1 MFNYTKAEL
10 SEIANKQ
17 NFIRDTL
24 EKVVRLSEVL
34 DYINS
39 NPIMKGCL
47 VLKGGTAINLTIF
60 HLPRLSVDIDLDY
73 CSEGNRNDMLEH
85 RKQITEDLRKYMQ
98 TQGYDLN
105 SQSKSR
111 HSLDS
116 FVFTYINLGG
126 MKDNLKVE
134 INYSLRSHLFE
145 PEERPILSD
154 IIHMEHFITVLHPV
168 ELFAAKINALLSRA
182 AARDLYDTYNMIDSE
197 LFSKNEYELLRKSVI
212 FYTAISQEEITE
224 RYDVNVID
232 RISIR
237 KIRTDLLPVIQ
248 KGTFIE
254 LERIKIRVKEFLT
267 ELMILTV
274 DEKKFLE
281 KFREK
286 KYYPEL
292 LYHDEQIIR
301 RISNH
306 PMVSWKMQKHTQDVP
321 NQETLEAIEE
331 VQRLKNNPAKKTY
344 DSFNEILKE
353 AEIE

>member
-47 VLKGGTAINLTIF
+47 ALKGGTAINLTVF

-73 CSEGNRNDMLEH
+73 CSEGNRDEMLEQ
-85 RKQITEDLRKYMQ
+85 RQKISEDLNKFMQ
-98 TQGYDLN
+98 TQGYSLN
-105 SQSKSR
+105 LRSRSR

-126 MKDNLKVE
+126 MKDNIKVE

-145 PEERPILSD
+145 LEDKPVLSD
-154 IIHMEHFITVLHPV
+154 VIHMEHLITVLSPV

-182 AARDLYDTYNMIDSE
+182 AARDLYDTYNMIELD
-197 LFSKNEYELLRKSVI
+197 LFSKDEYEMLRKSVV
-212 FYTAISQEEITE
+212 FYTAISQEEIPE

-248 KGTFIE
+248 KGEFIE
-254 LERIKIRVKEFLT
+254 LEKIKNRVKEFLSG
-267 ELMILTV
+267 LMILTA
-274 DEKKFLE
+274 DEQDFLR

-286 KYYPEL
+286 KYCPEL
-292 LYHDEQIIR
+292 LFDDEQVIR
-301 RISNH
+301 RVSNH
-306 PMVSWKMQKHTQDVP
+306 PMALWKI
-321 NQETLEAIEE
+321 QEH
-331 VQRLKNNPAKKTY
+331 
-344 DSFNEILKE
+344 
-353 AEIE
+353 

>member
-1 MFNYTKAEL
+1 MFNYTKSEL

-47 VLKGGTAINLTIF
+47 ALKGGTAINLTVF

-73 CSEGNRNDMLEH
+73 CSEGNREEMLGQ
-85 RKQITEDLRKYMQ
+85 RQKISEDLKKFMQ
-98 TQGYDLN
+98 TQGYSLN
-105 SQSKSR
+105 PQSRIR

-126 MKDNLKVE
+126 MRDNIKVE

-145 PEERPILSD
+145 LEDKPVLSD
-154 IIHMEHFITVLHPV
+154 AIHMEHLITVLSPV

-182 AARDLYDTYNMIDSE
+182 AARDLYDTYNMIDTG
-197 LFSKNEYELLRKSVI
+197 LFSKDEYEMLRKSVV
-212 FYTAISQEEITE
+212 FYTAISQEDNPE

-237 KIRTDLLPVIQ
+237 KIRTDLDPLGI
-248 KGTFIE
+248 
-254 LERIKIRVKEFLT
+254 
-267 ELMILTV
+267 
-274 DEKKFLE
+274 
-281 KFREK
+281 
-286 KYYPEL
+286 PEL
-292 LYHDEQIIR
+292 C
-301 RISNH
+301 
-306 PMVSWKMQKHTQDVP
+306 
-321 NQETLEAIEE
+321 
-331 VQRLKNNPAKKTY
+331 
-344 DSFNEILKE
+344 
-353 AEIE
+353 

>member
-24 EKVVRLSEVL
+24 EKVVRLSEIL

-39 NPIMKGCL
+39 NPIMKGHL
-47 VLKGGTAINLTIF
+47 ALKGGTAINLTVF

-73 CSEGNRNDMLEH
+73 CSEENRDEMLVH
-85 RKQITEDLRKYMQ
+85 RQQITEDLKKYMQ
-98 TQGYDLN
+98 TQGYGLN
-105 SQSKSR
+105 PQSRSR

-126 MKDNLKVE
+126 MRDNVKVE

-145 PEERPILSD
+145 PEDRPVLSD
-154 IIHMEHFITVLHPV
+154 VVHMEHLITVLQPV
-168 ELFAAKINALLSRA
+168 ELFAAKINALFSRA
-182 AARDLYDTYNMIDSE
+182 AARDLYDTYNMSNLG
-197 LFSKNEYELLRKSVI
+197 LFSKNEYEMLRKSVV
-212 FYTAISQEEITE
+212 FYTAISQEEIPE
-224 RYDVNVID
+224 SYDVNVID

-248 KGTFIE
+248 KGEFIE
-254 LERIKIRVKEFLT
+254 LEKIKTCVKEFLSG
-267 ELMILTV
+267 LMILTV
-274 DEKKFLE
+274 DEKDFLR

-286 KYYPEL
+286 EYIPGL
-292 LYHDEQIIR
+292 LFTDDQVIR

-306 PMVSWKMQKHTQDVP
+306 PMALWKI
-321 NQETLEAIEE
+321 QEH
-331 VQRLKNNPAKKTY
+331 
-344 DSFNEILKE
+344 
-353 AEIE
+353 

>member
-47 VLKGGTAINLTIF
+47 ALKGGTAINLTVF

-73 CSEGNRNDMLEH
+73 CSEENRNEMLGQ
-85 RKQITEDLRKYMQ
+85 RQKISEDLKKFMQ
-98 TQGYDLN
+98 TQGYSLN
-105 SQSKSR
+105 PQSRSR

-116 FVFTYINLGG
+116 FVFTYTNLGG
-126 MKDNLKVE
+126 MRDNIKVE

-145 PEERPILSD
+145 PEYKPVLSD
-154 IIHMEHFITVLHPV
+154 VIHMEHLITVLSPV
-168 ELFAAKINALLSRA
+168 ELFAAKINALFSRT
-182 AARDLYDTYNMIDSE
+182 AARDLYDTYNMIDMG
-197 LFSKNEYELLRKSVI
+197 LFSKDEYEMLRKSVV
-212 FYTAISQEEITE
+212 FYTAISQEEIPE
-224 RYDVNVID
+224 KYDVNVID

-248 KGTFIE
+248 KGEFIE
-254 LERIKIRVKEFLT
+254 LEKIKTCVKEFLSG
-267 ELMILTV
+267 LMILTA
-274 DEKKFLE
+274 DEEKFLNNF
-281 KFREK
+281 KKK
-286 KYYPEL
+286 KYSPEL
-292 LYHDEQIIR
+292 LYKDDQIVR

-306 PMVSWKMQKHTQDVP
+306 PMALWKI
-321 NQETLEAIEE
+321 QEH
-331 VQRLKNNPAKKTY
+331 
-344 DSFNEILKE
+344 
-353 AEIE
+353 

>member
-47 VLKGGTAINLTIF
+47 ALKGGTAINLTVF

-73 CSEGNRNDMLEH
+73 CSEGNRDEMLEQ
-85 RKQITEDLRKYMQ
+85 RQKISEDLNKFMQ
-98 TQGYDLN
+98 TQGYSLN
-105 SQSKSR
+105 LRSRSR

-126 MKDNLKVE
+126 MKDNIKVE

-145 PEERPILSD
+145 LEDKPVLSD
-154 IIHMEHFITVLHPV
+154 VILMEHLITVLSPV

-182 AARDLYDTYNMIDSE
+182 AARDLYDTYNMIELD
-197 LFSKNEYELLRKSVI
+197 LFSKDEYEMLRKSVV
-212 FYTAISQEEITE
+212 FYTAISQEEIPE

-248 KGTFIE
+248 KGEFIE
-254 LERIKIRVKEFLT
+254 LEKIKNRVKEFLSG
-267 ELMILTV
+267 LMILTA
-274 DEKKFLE
+274 DEQDFLR

-286 KYYPEL
+286 KYCPEL
-292 LYHDEQIIR
+292 LFDDEQVIR
-301 RISNH
+301 RVSNH
-306 PMVSWKMQKHTQDVP
+306 PMALWKI
-321 NQETLEAIEE
+321 QEH
-331 VQRLKNNPAKKTY
+331 
-344 DSFNEILKE
+344 
-353 AEIE
+353 

>member
-47 VLKGGTAINLTIF
+47 ALKGGTAINLTVF

-73 CSEGNRNDMLEH
+73 CSEGNRDEMLEQ
-85 RKQITEDLRKYMQ
+85 RQKISEDLKKFMQ
-98 TQGYDLN
+98 TQGYSLN
-105 SQSKSR
+105 LRSRSR

-126 MKDNLKVE
+126 MKDNIKVE

-145 PEERPILSD
+145 LEDKPVLSD
-154 IIHMEHFITVLHPV
+154 VILMEHLITVLSPV

-182 AARDLYDTYNMIDSE
+182 AARDLYDTYNMIELD
-197 LFSKNEYELLRKSVI
+197 LFSKDEYEMLRKSVV
-212 FYTAISQEEITE
+212 FYTAISQEEIPE

-248 KGTFIE
+248 KGEFIE
-254 LERIKIRVKEFLT
+254 LEKIKNRVKEFLSG
-267 ELMILTV
+267 LMILIA
-274 DEKKFLE
+274 DEQDFLR

-286 KYYPEL
+286 KYCPEL
-292 LYHDEQIIR
+292 LFDDEQVIR
-301 RISNH
+301 RVSNH
-306 PMVSWKMQKHTQDVP
+306 PMALWKI
-321 NQETLEAIEE
+321 QEH
-331 VQRLKNNPAKKTY
+331 
-344 DSFNEILKE
+344 
-353 AEIE
+353 

>member
-47 VLKGGTAINLTIF
+47 ALKGGTAINLTVF

-73 CSEGNRNDMLEH
+73 CSEGNRDEMLEQ
-85 RKQITEDLRKYMQ
+85 RQKISEDLKKFMQ
-98 TQGYDLN
+98 TQGYSLN
-105 SQSKSR
+105 LRSRSR

-126 MKDNLKVE
+126 MKDNIKVE

-145 PEERPILSD
+145 LEDKPVLSD
-154 IIHMEHFITVLHPV
+154 VILMEHLITVLSPV

-182 AARDLYDTYNMIDSE
+182 AARDLYDTYNMIELD
-197 LFSKNEYELLRKSVI
+197 LFSKDEYEMLRKSVV
-212 FYTAISQEEITE
+212 FYTAISQEEIPE

-248 KGTFIE
+248 KGEFIE
-254 LERIKIRVKEFLT
+254 LEKIKNRVKEFLSG
-267 ELMILTV
+267 LMVLTA
-274 DEKKFLE
+274 DEQDFLR

-286 KYYPEL
+286 KYCPEL
-292 LYHDEQIIR
+292 LFDDEQVIR
-301 RISNH
+301 RVSNH
-306 PMVSWKMQKHTQDVP
+306 PMALWKI
-321 NQETLEAIEE
+321 QEH
-331 VQRLKNNPAKKTY
+331 
-344 DSFNEILKE
+344 
-353 AEIE
+353 

>member
-17 NFIRDTL
+17 NFIQDTL

-47 VLKGGTAINLTIF
+47 ALKGGTAINLTVF

-73 CSEGNRNDMLEH
+73 CSEGNRDEMLEQ
-85 RKQITEDLRKYMQ
+85 RQKISEDLKKFMQ
-98 TQGYDLN
+98 TQGYSLN
-105 SQSKSR
+105 LRSRSR

-126 MKDNLKVE
+126 MKDNIKVE

-145 PEERPILSD
+145 LEDKPVLSD
-154 IIHMEHFITVLHPV
+154 VIHMEHLITVLSPV

-182 AARDLYDTYNMIDSE
+182 AARDLYDTYNMIELD
-197 LFSKNEYELLRKSVI
+197 LFSKDEYEMLRKSVV
-212 FYTAISQEEITE
+212 FYTAISQEEIPE

-248 KGTFIE
+248 KGEFIE
-254 LERIKIRVKEFLT
+254 LEKIKNRVKEFLSG
-267 ELMILTV
+267 LMILTA
-274 DEKKFLE
+274 DEQDFLR

-286 KYYPEL
+286 KYCPEL
-292 LYHDEQIIR
+292 LFDDEQVIR
-301 RISNH
+301 RVSNH
-306 PMVSWKMQKHTQDVP
+306 PMALWKI
-321 NQETLEAIEE
+321 QEH
-331 VQRLKNNPAKKTY
+331 
-344 DSFNEILKE
+344 
-353 AEIE
+353 

>member
-47 VLKGGTAINLTIF
+47 ALKGGTAINLTVF

-73 CSEGNRNDMLEH
+73 CSEGNRDEMLEQ
-85 RKQITEDLRKYMQ
+85 RQKISEDLKKFMQ
-98 TQGYDLN
+98 TQGYSLN
-105 SQSKSR
+105 LRSRSR

-116 FVFTYINLGG
+116 FVFTYINVGG
-126 MKDNLKVE
+126 MKDNIKVE

-145 PEERPILSD
+145 LEDKPVLSD
-154 IIHMEHFITVLHPV
+154 VIHMEHLITVLSPV

-182 AARDLYDTYNMIDSE
+182 AARDLYDTYNMIELD
-197 LFSKNEYELLRKSVI
+197 LFSKDEYEMLRKSVV
-212 FYTAISQEEITE
+212 FYTAISQEEIPE

-248 KGTFIE
+248 KGEFIE
-254 LERIKIRVKEFLT
+254 LEKIKNRVKEFLSG
-267 ELMILTV
+267 LMILTA
-274 DEKKFLE
+274 DEQDFLR

-286 KYYPEL
+286 KYCPEL
-292 LYHDEQIIR
+292 LFDDEQVIR
-301 RISNH
+301 RVSNH
-306 PMVSWKMQKHTQDVP
+306 PMALWKI
-321 NQETLEAIEE
+321 QEH
-331 VQRLKNNPAKKTY
+331 
-344 DSFNEILKE
+344 
-353 AEIE
+353 

>member
-47 VLKGGTAINLTIF
+47 ALKGGTAINLTVF

-73 CSEGNRNDMLEH
+73 CSEGNRDEMLEQ
-85 RKQITEDLRKYMQ
+85 RQKISEDLKKFMQ
-98 TQGYDLN
+98 TQGYSLN
-105 SQSKSR
+105 PRSRSR

-126 MKDNLKVE
+126 MKDNIKVE

-145 PEERPILSD
+145 LEDKPVLSD
-154 IIHMEHFITVLHPV
+154 VIHMEHLITVLSPV

-182 AARDLYDTYNMIDSE
+182 AARDLYDTYNMIELD
-197 LFSKNEYELLRKSVI
+197 LFSKDEYEMLRKSVV
-212 FYTAISQEEITE
+212 FYTAISQEEIPE
-224 RYDVNVID
+224 RYDVDVID

-237 KIRTDLLPVIQ
+237 KIRSDLLPVIQ
-248 KGTFIE
+248 KGEFIE
-254 LERIKIRVKEFLT
+254 LEKIKNHVKEFLSG
-267 ELMILTV
+267 LMILTA
-274 DEKKFLE
+274 DEQDFLR

-286 KYYPEL
+286 KYCPEL
-292 LYHDEQIIR
+292 LFDDEQVVR

-306 PMVSWKMQKHTQDVP
+306 PMALWKIQDH
-321 NQETLEAIEE
+321 
-331 VQRLKNNPAKKTY
+331 
-344 DSFNEILKE
+344 
-353 AEIE
+353 

>member
-17 NFIRDTL
+17 NFIQDTL

-47 VLKGGTAINLTIF
+47 ALKGGTAINLTVF

-73 CSEGNRNDMLEH
+73 CSEGNREEMLGE
-85 RKQITEDLRKYMQ
+85 RQKISEDLIKFMQ
-98 TQGYDLN
+98 TQGYSLN
-105 SQSKSR
+105 PQSRSR

-116 FVFTYINLGG
+116 FVLTYINLGG
-126 MKDNLKVE
+126 MRDNIKVE

-145 PEERPILSD
+145 LEDRSVLSD
-154 IIHMEHFITVLHPV
+154 VIHMKHLITVLSPV

-182 AARDLYDTYNMIDSE
+182 AARDLYDTYNMIDMG
-197 LFSKNEYELLRKSVI
+197 LFSKDEYEMLRKSVV
-212 FYTAISQEEITE
+212 FYTTISQEEIPK

-248 KGTFIE
+248 KGEFIE
-254 LERIKIRVKEFLT
+254 LEKIKNRVKEFLSG
-267 ELMILTV
+267 LMILTA
-274 DEKKFLE
+274 DEQDFLR

-286 KYYPEL
+286 EYCPEL
-292 LYHDEQIIR
+292 LFDDGQVIR

-306 PMVSWKMQKHTQDVP
+306 PMALWKI
-321 NQETLEAIEE
+321 QEH
-331 VQRLKNNPAKKTY
+331 
-344 DSFNEILKE
+344 
-353 AEIE
+353 

>member
-47 VLKGGTAINLTIF
+47 ALKGGTAINLTVF

-73 CSEGNRNDMLEH
+73 CSEGNRDEMLEQ
-85 RKQITEDLRKYMQ
+85 RQKISEDLNKFMQ
-98 TQGYDLN
+98 TQGYSLN
-105 SQSKSR
+105 LRSRSR

-126 MKDNLKVE
+126 MKDNIKVE

-145 PEERPILSD
+145 LEDKPVLSD
-154 IIHMEHFITVLHPV
+154 VILMEHLITVLSPV

-182 AARDLYDTYNMIDSE
+182 AARDLYDTYNMIELD
-197 LFSKNEYELLRKSVI
+197 LFSKDEYEMLRKSVV
-212 FYTAISQEEITE
+212 FYTAISQEEIPE

-248 KGTFIE
+248 KGEFIE
-254 LERIKIRVKEFLT
+254 LEKIKNRVKEFLSG
-267 ELMILTV
+267 LMVLTA
-274 DEKKFLE
+274 DEQDFLR

-286 KYYPEL
+286 KYCPEL
-292 LYHDEQIIR
+292 LFDDEQVIR
-301 RISNH
+301 RVSNH
-306 PMVSWKMQKHTQDVP
+306 PMALWKI
-321 NQETLEAIEE
+321 QEH
-331 VQRLKNNPAKKTY
+331 
-344 DSFNEILKE
+344 
-353 AEIE
+353 

>member
-47 VLKGGTAINLTIF
+47 ALKGGTAINLTVF

-73 CSEGNRNDMLEH
+73 CSEGNRDEMLEQ
-85 RKQITEDLRKYMQ
+85 RQKISEDLNKFMQ
-98 TQGYDLN
+98 TQGYSLN
-105 SQSKSR
+105 LRSRSR

-126 MKDNLKVE
+126 MKDNIKVE

-145 PEERPILSD
+145 LEDKPVLSD
-154 IIHMEHFITVLHPV
+154 VIHMEHLITVLSPV

-182 AARDLYDTYNMIDSE
+182 AARDLYDTYNMIELD
-197 LFSKNEYELLRKSVI
+197 LFSKDEYEMLRKSVV
-212 FYTAISQEEITE
+212 FYTAISQEEIPE

-248 KGTFIE
+248 KGEFIE
-254 LERIKIRVKEFLT
+254 LEKIKNRVKEFLSG
-267 ELMILTV
+267 LMVLTA
-274 DEKKFLE
+274 DEQDFLRN
-281 KFREK
+281 FREK
-286 KYYPEL
+286 KYCPEL
-292 LYHDEQIIR
+292 LFDDEQVIR
-301 RISNH
+301 RVSNH
-306 PMVSWKMQKHTQDVP
+306 PMALWKI
-321 NQETLEAIEE
+321 QEH
-331 VQRLKNNPAKKTY
+331 
-344 DSFNEILKE
+344 
-353 AEIE
+353 